1 MISPHVIKAVPKV
14 VLHDHLDGGL
24 RVKTILEL
32 AHQHNY
38 TGLPY
43 DNEEQLGNW
52 FHTAVQ
58 GSLEIYLETF
68 AHTVGVMQTPDAL
81 QRVASECA
89 QDLAE
94 DGVVYAEIRFAPE
107 LHTAK
112 GLSYREVID
121 NVLIGFA
128 QGEAA
133 AKAADKTIRVVALLT
148 AMRMADVSREIAK
161 LVVEYRD
168 RGVVGFD
175 IAGKEA
181 GYPPTEHIEAF
192 QYLQRNN
199 AHFTIHAG
207 EAFGLKSIWE
217 AIQFC
222 GTERL
227 GHGVR
232 IIDDVTTNPDG
243 TVTLGDLAAYVRDRR
258 IPLELCPKSNVDTGA
273 ALSIAEHPI
282 GSLRK
287 LNFRVTLNTDNRLMS
302 DTSMSAE
309 MTSLVEAFDYSLR
322 DLEWLTVNGMKSSF
336 LPFDQRLDIINH
348 IIKPG
353 YARLREQVG
362 A

>member
-1 MISPHVIKAVPKV
+1 M
-14 VLHDHLDGGL
+14 
-24 RVKTILEL
+24 
-32 AHQHNY
+32 
-38 TGLPY
+38 
-43 DNEEQLGNW
+43 
-52 FHTAVQ
+52 
-58 GSLEIYLETF
+58 
-68 AHTVGVMQTPDAL
+68 
-81 QRVASECA
+81 
-89 QDLAE
+89 
-94 DGVVYAEIRFAPE
+94 
-107 LHTAK
+107 
-112 GLSYREVID
+112 
-121 NVLIGFA
+121 
-128 QGEAA
+128 
-133 AKAADKTIRVVALLT
+133 
-148 AMRMADVSREIAK
+148 
-161 LVVEYRD
+161 
-168 RGVVGFD
+168 
-175 IAGKEA
+175 
-181 GYPPTEHIEAF
+181 
-192 QYLQRNN
+192 
-199 AHFTIHAG
+199 
-207 EAFGLKSIWE
+207 KSIWE

-232 IIDDVTTNPDG
+232 IIDDVTVNPDG

-273 ALSIAEHPI
+273 AVSIAEHPI
-282 GSLRK
+282 GLLRK

>member
-1 MISPHVIKAVPKV
+1 MISPAVIKAVPKV

-24 RVKTILEL
+24 RVNTILEL
-32 AHQHNY
+32 AQLHNY
-38 TGLPY
+38 TALPY
-43 DNEEQLGNW
+43 DNEVQLGNW

-128 QGEAA
+128 HGEAA
-133 AKAADKTIRVVALLT
+133 AKAAGKTIRVVALLT
-148 AMRMADVSREIAK
+148 AMRMADVSLEIAK

-232 IIDDVTTNPDG
+232 IIDDVTVNPDG
-243 TVTLGDLAAYVRDRR
+243 SVTLGDLAAYVRDRR

-273 ALSIAEHPI
+273 AASIAEHPI
-282 GSLRK
+282 GLLRK

-362 A
+362 S

>member
-1 MISPHVIKAVPKV
+1 V
-14 VLHDHLDGGL
+14 
-24 RVKTILEL
+24 
-32 AHQHNY
+32 
-38 TGLPY
+38 
-43 DNEEQLGNW
+43 
-52 FHTAVQ
+52 
-58 GSLEIYLETF
+58 SL
-68 AHTVGVMQTPDAL
+68 
-81 QRVASECA
+81 
-89 QDLAE
+89 
-94 DGVVYAEIRFAPE
+94 
-107 LHTAK
+107 
-112 GLSYREVID
+112 
-121 NVLIGFA
+121 
-128 QGEAA
+128 
-133 AKAADKTIRVVALLT
+133 
-148 AMRMADVSREIAK
+148 EIAK

-232 IIDDVTTNPDG
+232 IIDDVTVNPDG

-273 ALSIAEHPI
+273 AASIAEHPI
-282 GSLRK
+282 GLLRK

-362 A
+362 S

>member
-1 MISPHVIKAVPKV
+1 
-14 VLHDHLDGGL
+14 
-24 RVKTILEL
+24 
-32 AHQHNY
+32 
-38 TGLPY
+38 
-43 DNEEQLGNW
+43 
-52 FHTAVQ
+52 
-58 GSLEIYLETF
+58 
-68 AHTVGVMQTPDAL
+68 
-81 QRVASECA
+81 
-89 QDLAE
+89 
-94 DGVVYAEIRFAPE
+94 VVYAEIRFAPE

-128 QGEAA
+128 QGEAE
-133 AKAADKTIRVVALLT
+133 AKAAGKTIRVVALLT
-148 AMRMADVSREIAK
+148 AMRMADVSLEIAK

-232 IIDDVTTNPDG
+232 IIDDVTVNNDG

-273 ALSIAEHPI
+273 AASIAEHPI
-282 GSLRK
+282 GLLRK

-302 DTSMSAE
+302 DTSMSSE
-309 MTSLVEAFDYSLR
+309 MTALVEAFDYSLR

-362 A
+362 S